1 MRKIISLLLSF
12 LILLAVIPAALGTTS
27 ASTLDKEVQAM
38 VDRGVMQGFPDGL
51 RPNQD
56 VTRGQFAAFLYRALD
71 LPKAE
76 GQVFTDVPKTLRL
89 YEEINAAAKAELI
102 FGHDG
107 GKRYAPN
114 DPITREQMAAI
125 MNRAMERAGIGAKN
139 TNISFVDTNK
149 LRAESQA
156 AIKNMAAYGITVG
169 YPATNEFKPKQ
180 NASRAHAAAFI
191 YRMLNVIENA
201 DEEKDKNND
210 LYTVATVKADGSRT
224 TVKEYNS
231 FAEASAELSGKV
243 NAVIVHKGNIVKMDK
258 GLVIANAAGSA
269 ETELLTDKGSV
280 YGGIQKG
287 QEMTYLDS
295 DEKRIKVSV
304 AGRELYVRHGDV
316 KLLPEITV
324 KERSYY
330 LVEGK
335 ELYHFTYDHNE
346 GKMNPK
352 YRYGYASSKL
362 QPNVKYYSE
371 DGVNFYD
378 ANGQKVDSFHQY
390 FNMLPYRTKT
400 NYTAEEL
407 DAYIMSELKKREGT
421 AKKYENAST
430 KSKLIGIGKVLKEAE
445 QNYKLNALML
455 LAHAIHESDYG
466 MSEKAQK
473 KNNLFGVNANDRDPN
488 LADTYDSVKQSVE
501 VLSRDHLN
509 RKYILLGDGFNYA
522 NGSHLGSKYRGINVR
537 YASDP
542 DWGKKIA
549 GHMLTFDLAMGGKD
563 FVKNPNPYTLYE
575 VVSKAGLNVRP
586 DASVTKTQIYR
597 YTPAHNLHYVVASVS
612 SEQKPDYLWHKIVSD
627 HIDYDFGY
635 VAQGDSSGDYI
646 RKLNIAK

>member
-1 MRKIISLLLSF
+1 
-12 LILLAVIPAALGTTS
+12 
-27 ASTLDKEVQAM
+27 M

-76 GQVFTDVPKTLRL
+76 GQIFTDVPKTLRL

-107 GKRYAPN
+107 GKRFAPN
-114 DPITREQMAAI
+114 DPITREQMAVI
-125 MNRAMERAGIGAKN
+125 MNRAMKRAGVGAKN
-139 TNISFVDTNK
+139 TNVSFVDTNN
-149 LRAESQA
+149 LRAESQS
-156 AIKNMAAYGITVG
+156 AIKNMAAYEITLG

-191 YRMLNVIENA
+191 NRMLNVIENG
-201 DEEKDKNND
+201 DIH
-210 LYTVATVKADGSRT
+210 YTIATIKSDGSRT
-224 TVKEYNS
+224 TVQEYNS
-231 FAEASAELSGKV
+231 FAEASAALKDANE
-243 NAVIVHKGNIVKMDK
+243 VIVHNEKIVKMAK

-269 ETELLTDKGSV
+269 ETELLTEKDSV
-280 YGGIQKG
+280 YGSIQKG
-287 QEMTYLDS
+287 QEMTYVDS

-316 KLLPEITV
+316 KLLPEIAV
-324 KERSYY
+324 KNRSYY
-330 LVEGK
+330 SVVGK
-335 ELYHFTYDHNE
+335 ELYHYTYDHSTE
-346 GKMNPK
+346 KMNPE

-362 QPNVKYYSE
+362 QSNVKYYSE
-371 DGVNFYD
+371 DGVNFYN
-378 ANGQKVDSFHQY
+378 AEGQKIDSFHQY

-421 AKKYENAST
+421 AKKYEDASA
-430 KSKLIGIGKVLKEAE
+430 KSKLIGIGKTLKEAE
-445 QNYKLNALML
+445 QKYKLNALML

-466 MSEKAQK
+466 MSEKALS
-473 KNNLFGVNANDRDPN
+473 KNNLFGVNANDRDPS
-488 LADTYDSVKQSVE
+488 LADTYKSVE
-501 VLSRDHLN
+501 ESIGVLSRDHLN
-509 RKYILLGDGFNYA
+509 RSYIPLGDGYNYG
-522 NGSHLGSKYRGINVR
+522 NGSHLGNKYRGINVR

-586 DASVTKTQIYR
+586 DASTTKPQFYR

-612 SEQKPDYLWHKIVSD
+612 TEQNSDYLWHKIVSD

-635 VAQGDSSGDYI
+635 VAQGDSSGEYI
-646 RKLNIAK
+646 RKLHIAK